1 MNEWWK
7 HTVFY
12 QIYMPSFCDGNG
24 DGIGDFIGIRSKLEY
39 LNSWAWAACGSR
51 PFIRPPR

>member
-1 MNEWWK
+1 MNQWWK

-24 DGIGDFIGIRSKLEY
+24 DGIGDFIGIQ
-39 LNSWAWAACGSR
+39 
-51 PFIRPPR
+51 